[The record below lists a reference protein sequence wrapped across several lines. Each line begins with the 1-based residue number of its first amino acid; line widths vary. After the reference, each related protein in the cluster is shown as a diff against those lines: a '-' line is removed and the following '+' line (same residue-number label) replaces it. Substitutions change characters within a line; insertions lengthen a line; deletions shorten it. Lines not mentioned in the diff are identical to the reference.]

1 MIHHVIGKKDIF
13 KNIRTRLKAK
23 KNDSKIRIH
32 FLDLKDE
39 EIREM
44 FTFDAISKILLQMN
58 VKINDY
64 VRIILKYPE
73 TVFLCAFLFV
83 LYLFMEFIFFY
94 MQYQRDH
101 IKISK
106 MVKTMEEDQVRMKKI
121 WEMKI
126 NEEEWKSESLFNQGF
141 YNLQNRMKE
150 YEKKIRIQDT
160 SSQRLRKEILAQND
174 HIIHLRK
181 NLSIQKGRI
190 TKLQGVMNQYLLND
204 EESSPSDS

>member
-1 MIHHVIGKKDIF
+1 
-13 KNIRTRLKAK
+13 
-23 KNDSKIRIH
+23 
-32 FLDLKDE
+32 
-39 EIREM
+39 
-44 FTFDAISKILLQMN
+44 
-58 VKINDY
+58 
-64 VRIILKYPE
+64 
-73 TVFLCAFLFV
+73 
-83 LYLFMEFIFFY
+83 
-94 MQYQRDH
+94 
-101 IKISK
+101 

-160 SSQRLRKEILAQND
+160 SSQRLRKEILGQND
-174 HIIHLRK
+174 HIINLRK